1 MTGETVLILD
11 FGGQY
16 KELIARRVREH
27 GVYSEIRSCKM
38 PVEEIRAMAPKGI
51 IFTGGPDS
59 VYREDSPSC
68 DKAVLELGIPVLGIC
83 YGMQLIAH
91 LCGGTVA
98 GCEKSEYGVFP
109 AELNTDLSLF
119 RGCTAPTDV
128 LMSHTDR
135 VTVLPEGFTAM
146 GHTELC
152 PVAAYAN
159 EERRLY
165 GVQFHPEV
173 NNTAQ
178 GSLILK
184 NFLFDICGCAGGY
197 SMESF
202 LETKIREIR
211 EQVGS
216 EKVLLGLSG
225 GVDSS
230 VCAALLAR
238 AVPGQLTCIYV
249 DHGLMRQGE
258 TDEIRA
264 VFENKA
270 LDFRCVDASDR
281 FLGKLEGVTDPEQKR
296 KIIGREFA
304 LVFEEEARKLGKI
317 GFLAQGT
324 IYPDVVESG
333 TGSAVI
339 KSHHNVGGLP
349 KDLGFSG
356 VVEPLRYLFKDE
368 VRKLGLLLELPES
381 LVNRQPFPGPG
392 LSVRVLGEI
401 TREKLAILRPADA
414 IVREEIGK
422 CGCRADQYFAV
433 LTGVKSVGVM
443 GDGRTY
449 DYTVAVRCV
458 ETSDFMT
465 CVFAPL
471 PWDVLRRIS
480 SRITNEVK
488 GINRVVYDITSKPPA
503 TIEWE

>member
-1 MTGETVLILD
+1 
-11 FGGQY
+11 
-16 KELIARRVREH
+16 
-27 GVYSEIRSCKM
+27 
-38 PVEEIRAMAPKGI
+38 
-51 IFTGGPDS
+51 
-59 VYREDSPSC
+59 
-68 DKAVLELGIPVLGIC
+68 
-83 YGMQLIAH
+83 
-91 LCGGTVA
+91 
-98 GCEKSEYGVFP
+98 
-109 AELNTDLSLF
+109 
-119 RGCTAPTDV
+119 
-128 LMSHTDR
+128 
-135 VTVLPEGFTAM
+135 
-146 GHTELC
+146 
-152 PVAAYAN
+152 
-159 EERRLY
+159 
-165 GVQFHPEV
+165 
-173 NNTAQ
+173 
-178 GSLILK
+178 
-184 NFLFDICGCAGGY
+184 
-197 SMESF
+197 MESF

-225 GVDSS
+225 GVGSR
-230 VCAALLAR
+230 CAASRAR
-238 AVPGQLTCIYV
+238 GARQLTCIYV

-258 TDEIRA
+258 TEEIRS
-264 VFENKA
+264 VFEDKA
-270 LDFRCVDASDR
+270 LDFRCVDAADR
-281 FLGKLEGVTDPEQKR
+281 FLAKLEGVTDPEQKR

-304 LVFEEEARKLGKI
+304 LVFEDEAKKLGKV

-368 VRKLGLLLELPES
+368 VRKLGLLLGLPES

-465 CVFAPL
+465 CVSAPL
-471 PWDVLRRIS
+471 PGCCGAS
-480 SRITNEVK
+480 PRITNEVR
-488 GINRVVYDITSKPPA
+488 GINRVVYDITCRPRPSNGSDRFAVNAWKRLDERFSAGKGRTLWQFVKFNLVSLTVTILQLLLANLLPLAFDRVVSPLPPLLRA
-503 TIEWE
+503 EHQPTRFSRTAWKYVVNGVVTWDMCRSCWQTVLQTSTAILST